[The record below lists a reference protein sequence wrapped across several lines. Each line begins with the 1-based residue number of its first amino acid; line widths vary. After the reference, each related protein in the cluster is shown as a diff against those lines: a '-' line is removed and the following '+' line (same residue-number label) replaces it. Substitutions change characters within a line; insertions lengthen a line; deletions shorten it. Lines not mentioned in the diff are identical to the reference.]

1 VVAGAGWAVED
12 EAERRSATRV
22 IADRRR
28 RREHELERLAC
39 SGVDCERIADEGLE
53 HGERQVF
60 RRIGGEC
67 THNAY
72 DAGRDGGP
80 TSADHP
86 PLGGQ
91 SLVRPA
97 DRRWSRL
104 RSLPVPRPKGAP
116 AHLKIAGLAC
126 PEGSRSPPRSTSC

>member
-86 PLGGQ
+86 PWAAKALSGLLIVVGRACGPFP
-91 SLVRPA
+91 SHAPRARP
-97 DRRWSRL
+97 R
-104 RSLPVPRPKGAP
+104 
-116 AHLKIAGLAC
+116 
-126 PEGSRSPPRSTSC
+126 T